1 MKKTTF
7 FFLSV
12 LFSLFVGG
20 NAWADETWVKTAP
33 GELQS
38 GDIVA
43 IVELTNSYALTS
55 SNGTTAAPKAE
66 AVELNAEKTEI
77 TGAVAD
83 AWQWEVTVG
92 DGTFQFCVPGTTNY
106 LYCTNTNNGVRV
118 GTNEN
123 NVFSIK
129 QYEENGVDF
138 LYNDGQGRY
147 IGVYATNPDWRCY
160 TTVNNNIKEDVVA
173 FFKRVLS
180 GVVVAKPVISPAGGA
195 FSEPQEVTISTEEGL
210 TAYYTLDGTDPTN
223 ESTAYVAPFTVSTDC
238 TVKAVAYDAAGN
250 ASSVASVEFQFAKT
264 YTNIADLCA
273 AATEAKEPVLVE
285 FNNWICTGVKNSN
298 AYFTDGRNGILL
310 YQNGHGF
317 AVGDVLTGQAQISL
331 TLYNECAEIV
341 GLTSTTEGL
350 TVTKGGEATPQ
361 KVMVADLEKN
371 MQGCLI
377 SLEGVTYTGG
387 VFVDDDDNSI
397 TPYGTFIKL
406 PELYE
411 GKTYDVTGVA
421 IWYKN
426 SQVWEIAPRT
436 ADEFVLKTSQ
446 VAPVSAWSVE
456 SESVDIE
463 GQPTAK
469 FTTNSDGVVT
479 YESSAPEVATIDADG
494 RITPKAYGTTVITA
508 NVAETATYLADCKSF
523 TLIVKEKGY
532 ADAIFAYNDADISGQ
547 GVSSTGGEFTAV
559 RNDVVTLHVNK
570 AYANPND
577 NHIKIYGSK
586 VEKGAEG
593 EEPTLTEPSYIELTV
608 ADGYA
613 IKSIVLTAAG
623 ESYIKEWKD
632 QFGTAAEVDGPTA
645 TWSGDMG
652 KVVLTNQ
659 ATSQARIQ
667 TITVTYVDT
676 SIIDAIVAPAA
687 AVQETAIYNLAGQRM
702 QKMQK
707 GINIVNGKKL
717 LR

>member
-12 LFSLFVGG
+12 LSLLFMGS
-20 NAWADETWVKTAP
+20 NAWAETYSHTFLTTDIPQNTTETSFTLSGVDWTLAMEEGVVSVFSNDLGTHFGTNAKTCKSVSISTEGIP
-33 GELQS
+33 GTIL
-38 GDIVA
+38 GVT
-43 IVELTNSYALTS
+43 VEASRGKNLVGTMAVSV
-55 SNGTTAAPKAE
+55 NGTEYTLADGSATTALE
-66 AVELNAEKTEI
+66 
-77 TGAVAD
+77 
-83 AWQWEVTVG
+83 
-92 DGTFQFCVPGTTNY
+92 TTNAA
-106 LYCTNTNNGVRV
+106 
-118 GTNEN
+118 
-123 NVFSIK
+123 
-129 QYEENGVDF
+129 YEYTGGASGEIVIAWTMTG
-138 LYNDGQGRY
+138 GQGAFY
-147 IGVYATNPDWRCY
+147 IKKITVEY
-160 TTVNNNIKEDVVA
+160 TTG
-173 FFKRVLS
+173 

-317 AVGDVLTGQAQISL
+317 AVGDVLTGRAQISL

-479 YESSAPEVATIDADG
+479 YESSDPEVATIDADG

-508 NVAETATYLADCKSF
+508 NVAETATYLADSKSF

-676 SIIDAIVAPAA
+676 SIIDAIAAPAA

-707 GINIVNGKKL
+707 GINIVNGKKV